1 MSEYIFDH
9 SQCSPVG
16 TTLYVDHIGD
26 RKMYQLYRQETDEKN
41 KTHVKEGTF
50 YKLWQQVIDAG
61 VTDPETCVEYE
72 VLIRKARAKGFKKC
86 NVCSYYEMLI
96 RGTSDVSKRAVYERK
111 YQAHIK
117 EVYADREELARIQ
130 RLCIVNP
137 NHCGFFLDAAD
148 SQKFSLPTT
157 MSTAKM
163 LSQLWRIKQKLT
175 CVQMF
180 DARKSLYFYRSLPD
194 VPTGGNLTCTII
206 MDMFTQSMMGPVT
219 DVHINVDGSGDNI
232 CYTLVYTVVHLLL
245 CAHTKKWRLRR
256 IHLLRMKVGHTHN
269 DLDAT
274 FGVLSRHVF
283 GKHARGDPRQDILS
297 FKSFEEV
304 PTCLHHRHTYYAL
317 ANLIVSL
324 ARHVAPFMETGLCNS
339 RISKLS
345 TILIRL
351 SRTIVQKRQTLVC
364 KNILLST
371 SNYEMLMVTRAYLRA
386 PRKP

>member
-1 MSEYIFDH
+1 MVVNRSSYARAFMSAYIFDH

-137 NHCGFFLDAAD
+137 NHCGFFWMLR
-148 SQKFSLPTT
+148 
-157 MSTAKM
+157 TAKS
-163 LSQLWRIKQKLT
+163 LVFPQQCLQLR
-175 CVQMF
+175 CYPNSG
-180 DARKSLYFYRSLPD
+180 ASNKS
-194 VPTGGNLTCTII
+194 
-206 MDMFTQSMMGPVT
+206 
-219 DVHINVDGSGDNI
+219 
-232 CYTLVYTVVHLLL
+232 
-245 CAHTKKWRLRR
+245 
-256 IHLLRMKVGHTHN
+256 
-269 DLDAT
+269 
-274 FGVLSRHVF
+274 
-283 GKHARGDPRQDILS
+283 
-297 FKSFEEV
+297 
-304 PTCLHHRHTYYAL
+304 
-317 ANLIVSL
+317 SL
-324 ARHVAPFMETGLCNS
+324 ACRCLTHGSHYISTGHYQMCPQEA
-339 RISKLS
+339 I
-345 TILIRL
+345 
-351 SRTIVQKRQTLVC
+351 
-364 KNILLST
+364 
-371 SNYEMLMVTRAYLRA
+371 
-386 PRKP
+386 